1 MKKSLIPLAIFVV
14 LVVFLAIGLNID
26 PREVP
31 SPLIG
36 KAAPGFSLPVLN
48 RSGQQFNPAQMQG
61 KVWLLNVWASWCS
74 ACRGE
79 HAVINRFAAKHNINL
94 IGFNYKDE
102 ATAAQRWLTQLGNPY
117 QVTVLDLDG
126 RVGIDWGVYG
136 VPETFVIDKHGI
148 IRHKYTG
155 PLTEL
160 EIVQTLVPL
169 LKQLDAES

>member
-1 MKKSLIPLAIFVV
+1 MKKSLIPLTVFVL
-14 LVVFLAIGLNID
+14 LVVFLAIGLKID

-48 RSGQQFNPAQMQG
+48 RAEQQFTPSQMQG
-61 KVWLLNVWASWCS
+61 KVWVLNVWASWCV
-74 ACRGE
+74 ACRSE
-79 HAVINRFAAKHNINL
+79 HAILNRFAKANDINL
-94 IGFNYKDE
+94 IGFNYKDNPV
-102 ATAAQRWLTQLGNPY
+102 AAQRWLTQLGNPY
-117 QVTVLDLDG
+117 KLTVLDLDG

-136 VPETFVIDKHGI
+136 VPETFVIDKHGM

-169 LKQLDAES
+169 LQQLEAES